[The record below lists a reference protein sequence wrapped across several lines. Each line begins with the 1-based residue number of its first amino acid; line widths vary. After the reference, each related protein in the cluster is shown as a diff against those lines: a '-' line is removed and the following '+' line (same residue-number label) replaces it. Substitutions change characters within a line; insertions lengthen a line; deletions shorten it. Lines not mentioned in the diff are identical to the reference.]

1 MNQMIR
7 IEEVEQSPSQSAA
20 MLLFDAPRMQA
31 LMDFA
36 NMMAKSAVTVPE
48 HLRGKPSD
56 CMAIAM
62 QAIRWGMDPFVVA
75 QKTHIVSGKL
85 GYEAQLVNAVVQS
98 SNAIVGSF
106 HYEFQ
111 GSGNDLQCRVGAVL
125 RNESEITWGEWLR
138 CGDVQ
143 TKNSPLWKVNPKQ
156 QLGYLQVKN
165 WARLYCPG
173 AILGV
178 YTPEELDDIKPKD
191 MGPIDEV
198 EQPRGPQRKSAKAS
212 TDAPLTPTP
221 EPETASTAEVVVD
234 KQVDKP
240 QTPTATTTGPLI
252 GVGQLAYLRNKL
264 RALGLDEATTC
275 SRYQVQALEG
285 LTVEQ
290 FDEAKAELLAMT

>member
-1 MNQMIR
+1 MNQMIQF
-7 IEEVEQSPSQSAA
+7 EETEQSPSQSAA
-20 MLLFDAPRMQA
+20 AMLFDAPRMHA

-36 NMMAKSAVTVPE
+36 KMMAQSAVTVPE
-48 HLRGKPSD
+48 HLRNKPSD

-75 QKTHIVSGKL
+75 QKTHIVSGRL

-125 RNESEITWGEWLR
+125 RNESEVTWGEWLR
-138 CGDVQ
+138 NGDVK
-143 TKNSPLWKVNPKQ
+143 TRNSPLWIVNPKQ

-178 YTPEELDDIKPKD
+178 YTPEELGEVKPKD
-191 MGPIDEV
+191 MGAADEV
-198 EQPRGPQRKSAKAS
+198 EQPRGPQRKSVTVAPAAALGDPALAQTEKADEPAAPAVDTPPS
-212 TDAPLTPTP
+212 T
-221 EPETASTAEVVVD
+221 TA
-234 KQVDKP
+234 
-240 QTPTATTTGPLI
+240 GPLI
-252 GVGQLAYLRNKL
+252 GIGQLAYLRNKL
-264 RALGLDEATTC
+264 KALGLDEGATC
-275 SRYQVQALEG
+275 GRYQVQKLEG

-290 FDEAKAELLAMT
+290 FDEAKAELLAMS